1 MRSPPQPTVN
11 FQSSNMSSPV
21 GSGEKYLGMTAP
33 ISLTAPE
40 QADRDRSV
48 TLKAALEPHGCFE
61 GEEEKLMR
69 GEETQERMKTMLI
82 VSRNA
87 ASHSGPMLVYDS
99 VKYRIFEDSDI
110 SREETMC
117 FVLFSRNAASVSGPM
132 LFKGIMRSSVKYHI
146 FEHSDLTQH
155 SGRIS
160 CQQRLG
166 ASVCYRRTCST
177 IGQNS
182 DLKLRLENG

>member
-1 MRSPPQPTVN
+1 
-11 FQSSNMSSPV
+11 
-21 GSGEKYLGMTAP
+21 
-33 ISLTAPE
+33 
-40 QADRDRSV
+40 
-48 TLKAALEPHGCFE
+48 
-61 GEEEKLMR
+61 
-69 GEETQERMKTMLI
+69 MLI

-87 ASHSGPMLVYDS
+87 ASHSGPMLVYAIMPSSDS

-117 FVLFSRNAASVSGPM
+117 FVLFSRNAAFVSGPM
-132 LFKGIMRSSVKYHI
+132 LFKGIMRSSVKHHI

-166 ASVCYRRTCST
+166 ASVGYRRTCST